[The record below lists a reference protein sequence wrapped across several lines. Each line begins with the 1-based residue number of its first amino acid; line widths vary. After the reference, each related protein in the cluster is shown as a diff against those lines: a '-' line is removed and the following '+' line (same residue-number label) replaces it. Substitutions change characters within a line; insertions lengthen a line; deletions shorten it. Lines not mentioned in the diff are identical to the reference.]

1 MKKAMQKAIDN
12 LVLTK
17 INVSEK
23 DISKIFEKLA
33 SVEESL
39 GNKVVKLAQNGD
51 NVNDIQRQIL
61 ERLDN
66 RVIDLEMRDSKTL
79 QEYNSAAHRLLQLE
93 IKTEK
98 LIANAEEITSQ
109 FRMIQKTS
117 EKHTVIAENNQTLEL
132 LLTKTRAE
140 TETSISK

>member
-12 LVLTK
+12 LVSTK

-79 QEYNSAAHRLLQLE
+79 QEYNSAAHRLL
-93 IKTEK
+93 
-98 LIANAEEITSQ
+98 
-109 FRMIQKTS
+109 
-117 EKHTVIAENNQTLEL
+117 
-132 LLTKTRAE
+132 
-140 TETSISK
+140 